1 MNNEELNNKIEILD
15 KRMDSQVKHSM
26 LNSEKLYDVDVKLA
40 GLLIINI
47 VIIIIMFV
55 QNYII

>member
-1 MNNEELNNKIEILD
+1 MNNEEIKSKIEFLD
-15 KRMDSQVKHSM
+15 KRMDVQVKHM
-26 LNSEKLYDVDVKLA
+26 AYNSEKLYDADIKMA